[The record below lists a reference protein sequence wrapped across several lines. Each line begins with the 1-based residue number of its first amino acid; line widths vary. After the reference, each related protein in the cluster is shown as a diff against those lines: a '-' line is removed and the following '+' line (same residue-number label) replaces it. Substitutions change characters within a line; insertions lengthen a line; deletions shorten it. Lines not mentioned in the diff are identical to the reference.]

1 MSASC
6 LAIASSKRLAP
17 TGNELA
23 KRRGYVSPVMARS
36 YVTLREVRMLNN
48 AREAELDDDGGHD
61 V

>member
-1 MSASC
+1 MFGDSILEA
-6 LAIASSKRLAP
+6 LGP
-17 TGNELA
+17 QPGNELA
-23 KRRGYVSPVMARS
+23 KRRGYVSPVMARF

>member
-1 MSASC
+1 
-6 LAIASSKRLAP
+6 
-17 TGNELA
+17 
-23 KRRGYVSPVMARS
+23 MARF